1 MANEKRR
8 LTVGNDNWQEITKIA
23 ESVSV
28 FSGTCDEDEPLLT
41 VAIRSRNMWHQRPYI
56 FHCLPG
62 DILVEYDDGT
72 WGLIE
77 KETKQSRAMTA
88 LAGKFVGV

>member
-1 MANEKRR
+1 MEEKRR
-8 LTVGNDNWQEITKIA
+8 LTVGNDNREIIKIA

-28 FSGTCDEDEPLLT
+28 FSGTCDEDEPLLSVT
-41 VAIRSRNMWHQRPYI
+41 IRSRNNVAQRPYK

-77 KETKQSRAMTA
+77 KETKQSRAM
-88 LAGKFVGV
+88 

>member
-8 LTVGNDNWQEITKIA
+8 LTVGNDNQEIMKVA
-23 ESVSV
+23 ESASV

-41 VAIRSRNMWHQRPYI
+41 VAILSGNMWHPRPYI

-62 DILVEYDDGT
+62 DILVEYADGT

-77 KETKQSRAMTA
+77 KETKQSRAMSA
-88 LAGKFVGV
+88 LAGQFIGI